1 MAGKP
6 KVVGGVDTHADTM
19 HVSVLTLLGRKLA
32 DKEFRTDAR
41 GYWDAIRF
49 MTSQG
54 SVQAVG
60 VEGTSS
66 YGAGL
71 TKALITAG
79 ITVIEVNRP
88 DRAARRRLGKSDPLD
103 AELAARACSP
113 RTRPAHRRI
122 PVSRPFGRCSM
133 PAVRR

>member
-49 MTSQG
+49 MTTQG

-88 DRAARRRLGKSDPLD
+88 DRASAAPLG
-103 AELAARACSP
+103 
-113 RTRPAHRRI
+113 
-122 PVSRPFGRCSM
+122 
-133 PAVRR
+133 

>member
-49 MTSQG
+49 MTTQG

-71 TKALITAG
+71 DEGVDHGRHHSHRGQSAG
-79 ITVIEVNRP
+79 P
-88 DRAARRRLGKSDPLD
+88 G
-103 AELAARACSP
+103 
-113 RTRPAHRRI
+113 RPA
-122 PVSRPFGRCSM
+122 PLG
-133 PAVRR
+133 